1 MSPICIHI
9 PVWYFCKGF
18 SFFPRWDMISWL
30 LVIFKGLLIWFLRGF
45 QETKAGDMWMS
56 LKPWTFH
63 RFFPWRTSWIKM
75 LRRFGTNFVLGRS
88 DTQSWVLRN
97 GAELRNLFLSLVL
110 TWRLATPETKS
121 PSEVQTFYGVEDMIV
136 TLAAE
141 NERASVFTQAVLSK
155 RMGSHGA
162 RRCFEFLQLVMW
174 PLQCSPPTVKA
185 VVLVAEAIRLYI
197 RHPTQKKPYEKYK
210 QS

>member
-1 MSPICIHI
+1 MSPIFIHL

-56 LKPWTFH
+56 LKPWAFH
-63 RFFPWRTSWIKM
+63 RFFSWRTSWIKM

-97 GAELRNLFLSLVL
+97 RGGTEELVSELGFDLKISHSWNEKSKWGSDFL
-110 TWRLATPETKS
+110 WRGRYDCDPGCREWAGLCLHS
-121 PSEVQTFYGVEDMIV
+121 GRF
-136 TLAAE
+136 
-141 NERASVFTQAVLSK
+141 
-155 RMGSHGA
+155 
-162 RRCFEFLQLVMW
+162 
-174 PLQCSPPTVKA
+174 VK
-185 VVLVAEAIRLYI
+185 
-197 RHPTQKKPYEKYK
+197 TDGF
-210 QS
+210 SWC